1 MVVIVVVVV
10 VVVVVVEVVLVV
22 VVVVLVV
29 FLMVVVAAVLVVIAV
44 VVEVVVVLVVVIVVV
59 VAVVYLACFRFS
71 YSSDDQSFPMM
82 LCNRIKTARVL
93 QLITP
98 KEKFEK
104 SNDSFTRQFCFS
116 VCESK
121 PFYIFAI
128 TCIIAQVG

>member
-1 MVVIVVVVV
+1 MVVVVAAAAIVVAVVVVV
-10 VVVVVVEVVLVV
+10 VVVGVE
-22 VVVVLVV
+22 
-29 FLMVVVAAVLVVIAV
+29 
-44 VVEVVVVLVVVIVVV
+44 VVVIVVV